1 MNNLHYDGPI
11 TLVVLDGVGLRDDE
25 YGNAVLQSN
34 SEFIDQLF
42 EK

>member
-25 YGNAVLQSN
+25 YGNAVLQSH